1 MAKPVTAHPAT
12 PAFQHSQRLIVV
24 YRYGSLAL
32 VLLGLGWAIV
42 FATIGWWGV
51 MAAELALSAIGLVS
65 YLLIRHDRLA
75 ASLLL
80 SQAAMLVVAVSIS
93 LVFDTPQ
100 GDIPRVSHIYL
111 LVLATLGYLNF
122 RRQKSRIQ
130 LGLIA
135 LSLLCFIALS
145 SAALPLPFS
154 EPLPASIRVYGS
166 WINSTI
172 AVIMLCACIYAMQ
185 AEFSRA
191 DNVSR
196 DLMAALWNDEFDLV
210 YQPQVDITRATIGAE
225 ALLRW
230 TSPQRGVVSPA
241 EFIPQAEHCGLM
253 IRIGGFVLEQGCRTL
268 AEWGR
273 HPDFRHLTLS
283 INVSANQLLHKDFEA
298 LVRKT
303 LTTTGADPTRLILEL
318 TESVLVTEME
328 LVIAKLNALHAL
340 GITISLDDFGT
351 GYSSLSY
358 LRRLPIQQL
367 KIDRGFV
374 QDAVNSSRSA
384 ALAENVIRLGRDLG
398 QNVLAEGVE
407 TPEQHALLARA
418 GCVQFQGYLYGKP
431 MSLSD
436 FERRIEDEATGAASF
451 ALRPAS

>member
-1 MAKPVTAHPAT
+1 MAKPDASAAAPAY
-12 PAFQHSQRLIVV
+12 QHSQRLIVA
-24 YRYGSLAL
+24 YRHGSLAL
-32 VLLGLGWAIV
+32 VAVGLGWTVV
-42 FATIGWWGV
+42 FSAIGWWIV
-51 MAAELALSAIGLVS
+51 VAMDFVLIAIGLVS
-65 YLLIRHDRLA
+65 YVLIRRGHLEIGLVA
-75 ASLLL
+75 
-80 SQAAMLVVAVSIS
+80 SQAALMLVAITMGLILDVPTA
-93 LVFDTPQ
+93 DA
-100 GDIPRVSHIYL
+100 PRVSHLYL
-111 LVLATLGYLNF
+111 LVVAALGFLNYQRRPTRLQLTL
-122 RRQKSRIQ
+122 I
-130 LGLIA
+130 GLCV
-135 LSLLCFIALS
+135 LSFIALAS
-145 SAALPLPFS
+145 SPLALPFTMPVP
-154 EPLPASIRVYGS
+154 EDVRIIGS
-166 WINSTI
+166 WINSAI
-172 AVIMLCACIYAMQ
+172 AVTMLCACIYAMQ
-185 AEFSRA
+185 ADFTRA
-191 DNVSR
+191 DDASR
-196 DLMAALWNDEFDLV
+196 DLMSALWNDEFELV

-230 TSPQRGVVSPA
+230 TSPQRGAVPPA
-241 EFIPQAEHCGLM
+241 EFIPQAERCGLM

-283 INVSANQLLHKDFEA
+283 INVSANQLLHEDFEA

-303 LTTTGADPTRLILEL
+303 LTATGADPKGLILEL

-328 LVIAKLNALHAL
+328 LVIAKLDALHAL

-374 QDAVNSSRSA
+374 QDAVRSSRSA

-436 FERRIEDEATGAASF
+436 FERRIEDEATGAAPF